1 MKMYLPFGDWSD
13 DGHGRY
19 EKVLIDAPSM
29 PHLRNAQIRIE
40 EIYGKDFWSEFAQE
54 YNESVIS
61 ETVQQA
67 LLDAKYPYERFC
79 RYMDDSAYDKYET
92 LEEVFESTYWL
103 NDSECTVTMSLVMD
117 AFIWLLNHH
126 GAQITRLDNGE
137 DTPMI
142 NNWTCDGFRSVGYGC
157 FLC

>member
-19 EKVLIDAPSM
+19 EKILIDAPSM

-40 EIYGKDFWSEFAQE
+40 EIYGKDFWSGFAEE

-67 LLDAKYPYERFC
+67 LLDTKYPHERFC
-79 RYMDDSAYDKYET
+79 LYMDDSAYDKYET

-103 NDSECTVTMSLVMD
+103 SDNECTVTMSLVID
-117 AFIWLLNHH
+117 AFIWLLNHY
-126 GAQITRLDNGE
+126 GAQITRLDDGE
-137 DTPMI
+137 DIPMI
-142 NNWTCDGFRSVGYGC
+142 SNWTCDGFKSVGYGC